1 MARAPDQPEAPDPP
15 SQQEADNMSTATA
28 RPASGRL
35 SGKTALVT
43 GAARGIGRATAQR
56 FATESAVVVCADL
69 DEAGLRDTVAAITQA
84 GGQAHALPA
93 DVCNATTLINDALA
107 ATGRLDIL
115 HANAAA
121 QVMGDLLHTAPQD
134 WDRMYAVNQRAVA
147 ESIRAVIPHMRAQ
160 GGGSII
166 ITASLLAL
174 TGDPDLAMYGA
185 TKGALRALSRSVATA
200 AGPDNIRCNTLCPG
214 DVDTE
219 MVREFFAYQTDPV
232 AARRDIEQKYPL
244 RRIAQPED
252 VANAA
257 LFLASDESSYIT
269 GTDIVIDGGL
279 LARIY

>member
-1 MARAPDQPEAPDPP
+1 MTTAPPYPV
-15 SQQEADNMSTATA
+15 
-28 RPASGRL
+28 SGRL
-35 SGKTALVT
+35 FGKTALVT
-43 GAARGIGRATAQR
+43 GAARGIGRATAKR
-56 FATESAVVVCADL
+56 FAEESAVVVCADL
-69 DEAGLRDTVAAITQA
+69 DEAGLVDTVAAITRA
-84 GGQAHALPA
+84 GGQAHALTA
-93 DVCNATTLINDALA
+93 DVCAAAALIDDALA
-107 ATGRLDIL
+107 VTGRLDVL

-121 QVMGDLLHTAPQD
+121 QVMGDLLNTTPQD

-147 ESIRAVIPHMRAQ
+147 ESIRAVLPHMRAQ
-160 GGGSII
+160 GGGSIV

-174 TGDPDLAMYGA
+174 TGDADLAMYGA

-219 MVREFFAYQTDPV
+219 MVREFFAYQPDPD
-232 AARRDIEQKYPL
+232 AARRDIELKYPL
-244 RRIAQPED
+244 RRIATPDD